1 VSDFL
6 TLMGDISLRADIG
19 SEAFPCVLQI
29 RNAQMH

>member
-1 VSDFL
+1 
-6 TLMGDISLRADIG
+6 MGDISLRADIG